1 MFSELSRQ
9 LHDDTIQEG
18 EDDIVVDQDTDA
30 ENVRCLPTTSQSQ
43 IEQEF
48 TSSDRH
54 LLPLTLNPEVNI
66 QNRNLPLEATHL
78 AGEEVTTET
87 CETYPIP
94 REEEEEEHDNL
105 LGRNLFEK
113 DRDSRRSLV
122 IELHHEITRKSNVMN
137 EQDGPS
143 GEATEKVNNSVISLQ
158 NAGKC
163 HTTGSP
169 NYLTRMDISNR
180 SFETSS
186 TEAELRTQHFI
197 QAQSNQGPKSDEK
210 AMERHL
216 NRKDTASKGASIAKS
231 NGRMMEEILPTR
243 NEKVYENEGSAE
255 DQGFYENQQFE
266 SSPVPGQSGRSV
278 KEEVKQNLTDATID
292 YSITHDGTGNT
303 TSDHQHLSNSLS
315 STRGQTQ
322 HHYDVQRKTKHPIL
336 KEETG
341 ETISTMEKREEY
353 IFQRRDKRESSYGQD
368 ELLVNEDFSQVF
380 IPANM
385 KNRETSRFSFN
396 VYDDTVPDGPV
407 TETSDRIHDSSI
419 DSRSSRNT
427 DVVAKLLKRPGNNLR
442 VQSLNL
448 PENAT
453 EILTSGRQFVDEN
466 CYKELLRGNE
476 KLRTF
481 EKNEEEVSCQTPQL
495 AFLGGDVL
503 VDGGTTDSPRKEEE
517 IVHGPILTGEAFTTC
532 QDGTE
537 GIFKHDLASFQS
549 NTAKDDVDGRVYSPK
564 SDTIVDDPP
573 GFGGARPK
581 EKSRNSTRRNSSS
594 KKKMSE
600 LISTFQPNETEETGL
615 KPSFLARHTLKSNGV
630 ILDLPSHDGWDEP
643 YFSAQSC
650 KNIVY
655 GDNLRLPEERINPL
669 GYTSSFSSQGLYDQ
683 TAFAVGTST
692 RGNAQSLAIHQKP
705 SLNQKESWHFPPLGS
720 PNVDESLRVS
730 QKNPSQSGNSFISN
744 VEAPFGSH
752 GSRSTYDEM
761 DSMSKEFLNSM
772 GNVDNGM
779 VKSPTVTDH
788 HSSTEVSTSSLLGS
802 LQQIMSNTINLI
814 ASSNAVAKQ
823 PQKEPKEA
831 VKLSIQ
837 EEARGSR
844 EQEQAVRIGPEDS
857 RNQEESTHDNETTER
872 QPILTPVQET
882 PRPVCSHYQ
891 RRCLVRF
898 PCCEKFYPCHRCHN
912 ESKDCSDDQ
921 ARASNATHIRCSICY
936 HEQVVRC
943 ECLLYSLYSLKAL

>member
-9 LHDDTIQEG
+9 LHGGTIHEG
-18 EDDIVVDQDTDA
+18 EDDIVVDADTETED
-30 ENVRCLPTTSQSQ
+30 VRCLPTTSQSQ
-43 IEQEF
+43 IEQEV
-48 TSSDRH
+48 TSSDV
-54 LLPLTLNPEVNI
+54 LLLTLNPEANI
-66 QNRNLPLEATHL
+66 QNPNLSLEATNL

-94 REEEEEEHDNL
+94 REEEDEEHDNL

-113 DRDSRRSLV
+113 DRDSRRSWV

-137 EQDGPS
+137 EQDGLS
-143 GEATEKVNNSVISLQ
+143 GEVTEQVNNSVIGLQ
-158 NAGKC
+158 NAGKY
-163 HTTGSP
+163 HTTNSP
-169 NYLTRMDISNR
+169 NYRTRMDISNS

-186 TEAELRTQHFI
+186 TEAELRTQNFI
-197 QAQSNQGPKSDEK
+197 QPQSNQGPKNDEK

-216 NRKDTASKGASIAKS
+216 NKKDTASKGASIAKS
-231 NGRMMEEILPTR
+231 NGRKMEEILPTW

-266 SSPVPGQSGRSV
+266 SSAVPGQSGRRV
-278 KEEVKQNLTDATID
+278 KEEVKQSLTDAAID
-292 YSITHDGTGNT
+292 YSITRDVAGNT
-303 TSDHQHLSNSLS
+303 TSDHQYRSNSLS
-315 STRGQTQ
+315 FIHGQTQ

-341 ETISTMEKREEY
+341 ETISTIEKREEY
-353 IFQRRDKRESSYGQD
+353 IFQRRDKRESSDGQD

-380 IPANM
+380 TPANM
-385 KNRETSRFSFN
+385 KKRETSRFSFN
-396 VYDDTVPDGPV
+396 IYDDTVPDGPV
-407 TETSDRIHDSSI
+407 TEISDRIHDSSI
-419 DSRSSRNT
+419 DSRFSTNT
-427 DVVAKLLKRPGNNLR
+427 NVVDELLKRPGNNLR

-453 EILTSGRQFVDEN
+453 GILTSRGQFVDEN
-466 CYKELLRGNE
+466 CCKELLRGNE

-481 EKNEEEVSCQTPQL
+481 EKNEEEVSFQTPQL

-503 VDGGTTDSPRKEEE
+503 VDGGTTDSPRKEDE
-517 IVHGPILTGEAFTTC
+517 IVDSPILTGESFTTC

-564 SDTIVDDPP
+564 SDTNVNDPP

-600 LISTFQPNETEETGL
+600 LIQIFQPNETEETGV
-615 KPSFLARHTLKSNGV
+615 KPSFLARHTIKSNGV
-630 ILDLPSHDGWDEP
+630 TMDLPSHDGWDEP
-643 YFSAQSC
+643 YFSALSC

-655 GDNLRLPEERINPL
+655 GDNLRLPGEGINPL

-683 TAFAVGTST
+683 TAFAVATST

-705 SLNQKESWHFPPLGS
+705 SLNQKESWHFPPLES

-730 QKNPSQSGNSFISN
+730 QKNPCQSGNSLISN
-744 VEAPFGSH
+744 VEAPFGGH

-761 DSMSKEFLNSM
+761 DSMSNEFLNSM

-779 VKSPTVTDH
+779 VKSSTVSDH
-788 HSSTEVSTSSLLGS
+788 HSSTEDSTSSLLGS
-802 LQQIMSNTINLI
+802 LQQVMSNTINLI
-814 ASSNAVAKQ
+814 ASSNVAAKQ

-844 EQEQAVRIGPEDS
+844 EQEQAVRIGAEDS
-857 RNQEESTHDNETTER
+857 RNQEESTQDNETTER
-872 QPILTPVQET
+872 QHILTPVQET

-898 PCCEKFYPCHRCHN
+898 PCCGKFYPCHRCHN